1 MEGVLLHG
9 STTRMPSWSMAL
21 ANYKFQRPVSKTGLH
36 GFLEDWTLHDNVPE
50 RSRHRMVA
58 NSWHV
63 GVARFL
69 MMLLFGTT
77 LPVEGITVEI
87 PAAPRQ
93 STLQWMIALATRH
106 PAHMG
111 PGQWNI
117 SPTSHHPR
125 GVRTLGSITVCLTSS
140 PPRPSAGPRS
150 STSL

>member
-1 MEGVLLHG
+1 MAVPREPLMVDG
-9 STTRMPSWSMAL
+9 SGQLQVPTASI
-21 ANYKFQRPVSKTGLH
+21 KEQIH
-36 GFLEDWTLHDNVPE
+36 GFCEDWTLHDNVPE

-63 GVARFL
+63 GVAKFL
-69 MMLLFGTT
+69 LMLLFGTT
-77 LPVEGITVEI
+77 LPVEGITMEI

-93 STLQWMIALATRH
+93 STLQWMIAMTTRH

-117 SPTSHHPR
+117 SPSCIPPSFGEFEHWAQSQSASGAP
-125 GVRTLGSITVCLTSS
+125 S
-140 PPRPSAGPRS
+140 PQSPSVGPRS